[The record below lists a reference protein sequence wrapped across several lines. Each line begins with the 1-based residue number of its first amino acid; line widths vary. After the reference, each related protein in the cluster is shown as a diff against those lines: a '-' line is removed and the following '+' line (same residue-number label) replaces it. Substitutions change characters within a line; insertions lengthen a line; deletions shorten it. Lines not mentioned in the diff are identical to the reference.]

1 LDCTASRT
9 FFILRLFFSACALV
23 ISTSAA
29 LAAAWARGFE
39 IAARRAG
46 VLALLRYSSGFNALP
61 SHEQNAKDE

>member
-1 LDCTASRT
+1 
-9 FFILRLFFSACALV
+9 
-23 ISTSAA
+23 